1 MCFIGTILWSSF
13 CSAET
18 QLFASLGDLKLTSGE
33 IITDSQIGYRTYG
46 KLSSTRDNV
55 VVMPTWHTG
64 STWDLERFQVVGPGK
79 LLDTNRYFVITIDA
93 LGNGI
98 STSPSNS
105 EYQPG
110 ANFPQVSIA
119 DMVHSQYRLLTE
131 TLEIQSV
138 HAVIGISMGGMQ
150 TFQWSRQYPDY
161 MNKAIAIDGSPYLTS
176 YDVIQWQTHLD
187 IVKLM
192 QESNR
197 SNSEIA
203 AVLAPL
209 NLLTLWTPDY
219 FVENVARADLD
230 DFLEQD
236 AQGRENFDGHDYIVQ
251 TQAMIDLNVFG
262 VGTEDHD
269 SNLSSILADLLVVI
283 VPEDHMVNPT
293 PAKSLA
299 TSVDAELI
307 EIHSNCGHMGTT
319 CEEAEV
325 ARQVNDF
332 LTRTS
337 GRAGDPRHEF
347 IQ

>member
-1 MCFIGTILWSSF
+1 M
-13 CSAET
+13 
-18 QLFASLGDLKLTSGE
+18 FASLGDLKLTSGE
-33 IITDSQIGYRTYG
+33 IINDCQIGYRTYG
-46 KLSSTRDNV
+46 NLSATRDNV

-64 STWDLERFQVVGPGK
+64 STWDLERYEVVGPGK

-93 LGNGI
+93 LGNGV

-105 EYQPG
+105 KSQSG
-110 ANFPQVSIA
+110 KGFPQVSIA

-131 TLEIQSV
+131 TLEIPSV

-150 TFQWSRQYPDY
+150 TFQWIRQYPVY
-161 MNKAIAIDGSPYLTS
+161 MNKAVAIDGSPYLTS
-176 YDVIQWQTHLD
+176 YDVLQWQTHLN
-187 IVKLM
+187 IIEVM
-192 QESNR
+192 QESDR

-203 AVLAPL
+203 AVIGPL

-219 FVENVARADLD
+219 FVENVARADLN

-236 AQGRENFDGHDYIVQ
+236 AKGRENFDGHDYIAQ
-251 TQAMIDLNVFG
+251 TQAMIDHNAFG
-262 VGTEDHD
+262 AGTEDHD
-269 SNLSSILADLLVVI
+269 SNLENITAELLVVI

-299 TSVDAELI
+299 TSVDAELV

-319 CEEAEV
+319 CEDAEV

-332 LTRTS
+332 LMPATK
-337 GRAGDPRHEF
+337 
-347 IQ
+347 

>member
-1 MCFIGTILWSSF
+1 MNLRYICLIGTILWSSF
-13 CSAET
+13 CTADT
-18 QLFASLGDLKLTSGE
+18 QMFASLGDLKLTSGE
-33 IITDSQIGYRTYG
+33 IINDCQIGYRTYG
-46 KLSSTRDNV
+46 NLSATRDNV

-64 STWDLERFQVVGPGK
+64 STWDLERYEVVGPGK

-93 LGNGI
+93 LGNGV

-105 EYQPG
+105 KSQSG
-110 ANFPQVSIA
+110 AGFPQVSIA

-131 TLEIQSV
+131 TLEIPSV

-150 TFQWSRQYPDY
+150 TFQWIRQYPVY
-161 MNKAIAIDGSPYLTS
+161 MNKAVAIDGSPYLTS
-176 YDVIQWQTHLD
+176 YDVIQWQTHLN
-187 IVKLM
+187 IIEVM
-192 QESNR
+192 QESAR

-203 AVLAPL
+203 AVLGPL

-236 AQGRENFDGHDYIVQ
+236 AKGRENFDGHDYIVQ
-251 TQAMIDLNVFG
+251 TQAMID
-262 VGTEDHD
+262 HD
-269 SNLSSILADLLVVI
+269 AFDESTVADLLVVI

-299 TSVDAELI
+299 TSVDAELV

-319 CEEAEV
+319 CEAAEV

-332 LTRTS
+332 LMPATK
-337 GRAGDPRHEF
+337 
-347 IQ
+347 

>member
-1 MCFIGTILWSSF
+1 MNLRYICLIGTILWSSI
-13 CSAET
+13 CAAET
-18 QLFASLGDLKLTSGE
+18 QMFATLGDLNLTSGE
-33 IITDSQIGYRTYG
+33 VINDCQIGYRTYG
-46 KLSSTRDNV
+46 NLSASKDNV

-64 STWDLERFQVVGPGK
+64 STWDLERYEVVGPGK

-93 LGNGI
+93 LGNGV

-105 EYQPG
+105 ESQSG
-110 ANFPQVSIA
+110 TGFPQVSIA

-131 TLEIQSV
+131 ILEIQSV

-150 TFQWSRQYPDY
+150 TFQWIRQYPVY
-161 MNKAIAIDGSPYLTS
+161 MNKAVAIDGSPYLTS
-176 YDVIQWQTHLD
+176 YDVLQWQTHLN
-187 IVKLM
+187 IIEVM
-192 QESNR
+192 QESAR

-203 AVLAPL
+203 AVLGPL

-236 AQGRENFDGHDYIVQ
+236 AQGRENFDGHDYIAQ
-251 TQAMIDLNVFG
+251 TQAMID
-262 VGTEDHD
+262 HD
-269 SNLSSILADLLVVI
+269 AFDESTVADLLVLS

-293 PAKSLA
+293 PAKLLA
-299 TSVDAELI
+299 ASIDAEFV

-319 CEEAEV
+319 CEDAEV

-332 LTRTS
+332 LMPATK
-337 GRAGDPRHEF
+337 
-347 IQ
+347 